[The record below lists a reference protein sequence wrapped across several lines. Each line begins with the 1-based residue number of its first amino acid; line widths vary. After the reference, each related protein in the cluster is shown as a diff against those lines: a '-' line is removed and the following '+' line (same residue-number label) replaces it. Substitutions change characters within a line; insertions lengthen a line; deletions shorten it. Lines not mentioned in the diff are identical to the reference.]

1 MYVTIQEAT
10 KLTGKS
16 RATIS
21 RHIISGKLS
30 KTDKGIDTAELMRVY
45 GALVDTLDDSHDASH
60 DDSRNDS
67 MTTHDASQMH
77 QNSEFIDALRAQ
89 IELLK
94 DQVADIKTDRDNWRN
109 QATML
114 LTHQPELH
122 QEPPQAEQ
130 PTRSLL
136 LEKLF
141 GRK

>member
-16 RATIS
+16 RATIT
-21 RHIISGKLS
+21 RHISTGKLS

-45 GALVDTLDDSHDASH
+45 GALVDTLDDSRDASN
-60 DDSRNDS
+60 DDSHDDS

-94 DQVADIKTDRDNWRN
+94 DQVADIKTDRDHWRN

-114 LTHQPELH
+114 LTHQPEPERPVKSRLY
-122 QEPPQAEQ
+122 
-130 PTRSLL
+130 
-136 LEKLF
+136 EKLF
-141 GRK
+141 GKRNY

>member
-1 MYVTIQEAT
+1 MYVTIQDAT

-21 RHIISGKLS
+21 RNISSGKLS
-30 KTDKGIDTAELMRVY
+30 KTDKGIDIAELMRVY
-45 GALVDTLDDSHDASH
+45 GALVDTLDDSHDASY

-67 MTTHDASQMH
+67 IATHDASQIH
-77 QNSEFIDALRAQ
+77 QNSELIDALREQ
-89 IELLK
+89 IDLLK
-94 DQVADIKTDRDNWRN
+94 DQVAREKEQADHWRN

-114 LTHQPELH
+114 LTHE
-122 QEPPQAEQ
+122 EPPKAEQ

-136 LEKLF
+136 FEKLF

>member
-16 RATIS
+16 RATIT
-21 RHIISGKLS
+21 RHISTGKLS

-45 GALVDTLDDSHDASH
+45 GALVDTLDDSHDASF
-60 DDSRNDS
+60 NDS

-94 DQVADIKTDRDNWRN
+94 DQVADIKTDRDHWRN

-114 LTHQPELH
+114 LTHQPEPERPVKSRLY
-122 QEPPQAEQ
+122 
-130 PTRSLL
+130 
-136 LEKLF
+136 EKLF
-141 GRK
+141 GKRNY